1 MKLKNT
7 LKIIFFSVLGLILIS
22 LVVILYLSNNP
33 NGMTNTPLP
42 KADNAYKIVHKYE
55 MCAEALEKIYEDEVF
70 EYYLPCMSSHAIYL
84 EWNDGSTTLMIDDL
98 KSGKV
103 SIESL
108 MNNGLKVYTEI
119 K

>member
-33 NGMTNTPLP
+33 SGMTNTPLP
-42 KADNAYKIVHKYE
+42 KVDNAYKIVHKYE

>member
-33 NGMTNTPLP
+33 SDMTN
-42 KADNAYKIVHKYE
+42 NAYKIVHKYE